1 MADIATG
8 ATLGFLIIMQGLIIW
23 ECVKMKGHVSTHSLD
38 LKTELGTMAELVDE
52 ACDLLANLPAGASSS
67 FGALSQP
74 STDLKEMLLT
84 SIISKITMP
93 SEHGSKAQQE
103 DRQNDEG
110 FSTQVETE
118 IESS

>member
-1 MADIATG
+1 
-8 ATLGFLIIMQGLIIW
+8 
-23 ECVKMKGHVSTHSLD
+23 MKGHVSTHSLD

-84 SIISKITMP
+84 SIISKMTMP
-93 SEHGSKAQQE
+93 SEHGSKTQQE

-110 FSTQVETE
+110 CSTQNEKQ
-118 IESS
+118 IELG